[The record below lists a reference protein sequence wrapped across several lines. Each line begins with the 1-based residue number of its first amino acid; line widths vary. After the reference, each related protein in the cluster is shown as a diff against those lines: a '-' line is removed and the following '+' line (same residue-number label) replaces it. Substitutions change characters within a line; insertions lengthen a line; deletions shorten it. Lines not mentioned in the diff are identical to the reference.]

1 MAVLV
6 CPLALFIL
14 VVIRTLDASR
24 HVRPKAY
31 VMVQGVLRL
40 ESSGVSTS
48 LRGTRAS
55 ILTPAVSYTGNAAEG
70 SSGVSQRRRQ
80 QLSGQPQGFFCGNR
94 VQE

>member
-14 VVIRTLDASR
+14 VVIRTWCVKARSSQHIRDGSR
-24 HVRPKAY
+24 CPTTRVVWCVY
-31 VMVQGVLRL
+31 L
-40 ESSGVSTS
+40 